1 MLLVDGEG
9 LDTVECDDRRVA
21 RAGRDDGELA
31 EELAGTDDAKCG
43 HVAERC
49 RDPHRHVSLRHQV
62 HRVARVAVVEDDLA
76 GGEPSSSSQGQ
87 EVSTVRLGQNGEQ
100 R

>member
-1 MLLVDGEG
+1 
-9 LDTVECDDRRVA
+9 
-21 RAGRDDGELA
+21 
-31 EELAGTDDAKCG
+31 
-43 HVAERC
+43 
-49 RDPHRHVSLRHQV
+49 V